1 MLCLFY
7 YVLIELF
14 EPPPRVP
21 SFWPYLNLA
30 APGGVELPRK
40 RRRYRAKARG
50 GFGVC
55 SALLLGKLAD
65 TPSTPERLPAIAVGF
80 HTQLKFGATS
90 AAKAKRGIKTQHQT
104 NRGRKQSAPTNLPQQ
119 EREIAANAKEQQLGW
134 LRTAHA
140 DTGTSCP
147 QGNGARCPTGRGW
160 GRHHRPHVTAA
171 RVTKVPW
178 LWVAAAWHRS
188 PPQGTMGWGGH
199 GVPRAAQQQEGCTQL
214 QSPPGFVS
222 SSPIA
227 NTSLSPRSSLRKG
240 KHRGS
245 VGKAPLQVALTQ
257 GRTPEQHF
265 THSFNPPRFFSFPTL
280 PPVSP
285 PKEESE
291 TLSAVCAKPSL
302 ASQVHSSS
310 EQRPSHKHP
319 NPLSADP
326 AVLPSQTPAHA
337 ERS

>member
-7 YVLIELF
+7 YVLIEFF

-65 TPSTPERLPAIAVGF
+65 TPSIPERLPAIAVGF

-171 RVTKVPW
+171 RVAKVPW
-178 LWVAAAWHRS
+178 LWVCSVALLSSPGNHGLGGTRGAKSSTAAGGLHAVAEPPGLCLLLTRS
-188 PPQGTMGWGGH
+188 QHLAEPTLFAQEGEAQGVCGESTASGGSNSGQDSRAALHPQFQPPSLLFFSNFA
-199 GVPRAAQQQEGCTQL
+199 PRFSSKGRIRDAQRCLCQTEPCKSGAQQQRAA
-214 QSPPGFVS
+214 
-222 SSPIA
+222 PI
-227 NTSLSPRSSLRKG
+227 PQ
-240 KHRGS
+240 
-245 VGKAPLQVALTQ
+245 APK
-257 GRTPEQHF
+257 
-265 THSFNPPRFFSFPTL
+265 PT
-280 PPVSP
+280 
-285 PKEESE
+285 
-291 TLSAVCAKPSL
+291 
-302 ASQVHSSS
+302 
-310 EQRPSHKHP
+310 
-319 NPLSADP
+319 
-326 AVLPSQTPAHA
+326 
-337 ERS
+337 ER